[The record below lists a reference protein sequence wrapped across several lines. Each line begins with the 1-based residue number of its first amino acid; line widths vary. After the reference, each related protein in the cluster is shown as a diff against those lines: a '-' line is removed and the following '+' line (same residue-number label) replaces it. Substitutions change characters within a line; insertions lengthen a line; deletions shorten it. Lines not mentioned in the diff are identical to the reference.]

1 MKLSSKTRYG
11 LRACHI
17 LAGNYQK
24 TAVSAKLLEESLD
37 VSSKYLEQIM
47 RKLSEKDL
55 VKATRGATGG
65 YFLAKDPSLITVG
78 DIVRALE
85 PIELVECL
93 SKDSSCKCCPSAKV
107 WKKLYDGINNVLD
120 NMTLKQMTEGTV

>member
-78 DIVRALE
+78 DIVRAL
-85 PIELVECL
+85 
-93 SKDSSCKCCPSAKV
+93 
-107 WKKLYDGINNVLD
+107 
-120 NMTLKQMTEGTV
+120 